1 MSRYFL
7 ASAATEGF
15 RGINND
21 GDPLVLKFK
30 HDAVNSVH
38 APNGVG
44 KSSIFEALHFALHGT
59 VPRLENMQ
67 DAEQGGSYIVNKF
80 HPAQQATVAL
90 VFKSDDGTPDVSITV
105 TRTAAGNRVVTSPSG
120 HADPGGLPRRSLRRF
135 RAGRLPALCVPCR
148 LLGTRA
154 RALFCHAGR
163 HEPVFPAPAGARQSQ
178 EHP

>member
-7 ASAATEGF
+7 ASAAIEGF

-59 VPRLENMQ
+59 VPRLEGMQ
-67 DAEQGGSYIVNKF
+67 DAEQGASYIVNKF

-90 VFKSDDGTPDVSITV
+90 VFKSDNGTPDVSITV
-105 TRTAAGNRVVTSPSG
+105 TRTDDAKQSRAN
-120 HADPGGLPRRSLRRF
+120 HGLTRSLIANMVAGVADGYEKRLEIYGTGYNCKGQGRTLHLKVGFMGRRW
-135 RAGRLPALCVPCR
+135 G
-148 LLGTRA
+148 LG
-154 RALFCHAGR
+154 
-163 HEPVFPAPAGARQSQ
+163 SQ
-178 EHP
+178 F